1 MSKEKILRQEK
12 GSIAVFAIATIFS
25 LIFILGGVF
34 AVSSATR
41 KNQLRTLLKIKEI
54 YATRNWTS
62 QPS

>member
-12 GSIAVFAIATIFS
+12 GSIAVFAIATVFS

-34 AVSSATR
+34 AASSATR

-54 YATRNWTS
+54 YATRNWTNQS
-62 QPS
+62 S